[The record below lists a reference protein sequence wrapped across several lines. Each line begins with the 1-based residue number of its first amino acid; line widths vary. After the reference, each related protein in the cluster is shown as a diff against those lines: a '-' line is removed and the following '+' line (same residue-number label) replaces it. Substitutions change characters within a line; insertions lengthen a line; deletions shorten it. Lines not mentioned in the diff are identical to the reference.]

1 MSAAE
6 IQRRA
11 RHKLRAIERQRKD
24 PRFERVLGRFV
35 AEGLLISNEQVR
47 PYTGRIAVE
56 DVLWAGQIEPRLRN
70 LRPEDFRGVPGDR
83 VYRWLSEAG
92 PRKGVPA
99 RLKSFRL
106 KADDLRLL
114 RALADELGVTE
125 TEVVRRGLRALL

>member
-56 DVLWAGQIEPRLRN
+56 DVLWTGQIEPRLRN
-70 LRPEDFRGVPGDR
+70 LRP
-83 VYRWLSEAG
+83 
-92 PRKGVPA
+92 
-99 RLKSFRL
+99 
-106 KADDLRLL
+106 
-114 RALADELGVTE
+114 
-125 TEVVRRGLRALL
+125 